1 MANATTATVISGTA
15 ASRDVIVHVSI
26 VSDGTEETAL
36 VVYDNSTLI
45 NNVHKGKVVAVES
58 YGADCSCTLYWD
70 QTTDSPI
77 VSFNPA
83 GSPKICFR
91 ELGNRPNP
99 DATGATGDI
108 LLTTGNLDAGDA
120 VSIFITVRQE

>member
-1 MANATTATVISGTA
+1 MPNTNTIQVIGTA
-15 ASRDVIVHVSI
+15 ASRDVIVHVNI
-26 VSDGTEETAL
+26 VSDGSEETSL
-36 VVYDNSTLI
+36 IVYDNSTLI
-45 NNVHKGKVVAVES
+45 NNVHKGKVVALEA
-58 YGADCSCTLYWD
+58 YGGDCSCTLYWD

-77 VSFNPA
+77 VSFNPS

-108 LLTTGNLDAGDA
+108 LLSTANLDAGDA